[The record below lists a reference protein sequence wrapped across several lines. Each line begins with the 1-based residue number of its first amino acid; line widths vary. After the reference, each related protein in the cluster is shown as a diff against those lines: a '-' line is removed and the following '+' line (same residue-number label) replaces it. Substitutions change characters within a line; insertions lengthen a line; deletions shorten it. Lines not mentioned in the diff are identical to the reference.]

1 MRVYSKKQAEAFM
14 EQRIVFRRVYAEEL
28 NIDDLQEDYPE
39 WVHKYREPMLD
50 RISNPTKQ
58 LCRLFKE
65 NNVWFKIK
73 CPIKTNTSYKFCDI
87 YIPDIDAI
95 VMIKSKK
102 DSSTPTLFSDEKAD
116 LFAKNHEVYNLSYD
130 SVNSKDSTYKRL
142 CKTLGI
148 V

>member
-1 MRVYSKKQAEAFM
+1 MRVYSKKQTEAFM

-28 NIDDLQEDYPE
+28 NIGDLQEDYPE

-50 RISNPTKQ
+50 RVSKPTKQ
-58 LCRLFKE
+58 LCKLFKE
-65 NNVWFKIK
+65 HNIWFKIK
-73 CPIKTNTSYKFCDI
+73 CPIKVDTSYKFCDI
-87 YIPDIDAI
+87 YIPEIDAI

-142 CKTLGI
+142 CMTLGI

>member
-14 EQRIVFRRVYAEEL
+14 KQRIVFRRVYAEEL

-39 WVHKYREPMLD
+39 WIYKYREPMLD
-50 RISNPTKQ
+50 RVNKPTKL
-58 LCRLFKE
+58 LCKLFKGH
-65 NNVWFKIK
+65 NIWFKIK

-87 YIPDIDAI
+87 YIPEIDAI